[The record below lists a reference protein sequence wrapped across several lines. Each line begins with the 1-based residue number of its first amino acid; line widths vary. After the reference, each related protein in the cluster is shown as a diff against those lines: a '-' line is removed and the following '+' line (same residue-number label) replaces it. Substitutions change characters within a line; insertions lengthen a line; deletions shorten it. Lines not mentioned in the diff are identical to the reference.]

1 MKLLRMTATF
11 GRLDHETLTLTDGL
25 NLLQLPNEAG
35 KSTWAEFLLA
45 MFYGIDTSE
54 REKTGVLPVKTKYQ
68 PWNGKAMEGT
78 IELEQDGRR
87 ITLTRTSAARAPM
100 SVFSAVYTDSGLPVE
115 GLTGA
120 NCGERLLG
128 VPKSVYQRSAF
139 VRQAGLGLTPDE
151 SLESRLSALVTTGD
165 ETVSYAAAD
174 KRLQAWQNRVKHNKT
189 GLIPDAERAL
199 AAVEENL
206 QTLAGEHQKNLEL
219 HAQLQQLQ
227 LQKTNCEAQLR
238 ALEAAETQQK
248 RKRLYDAKLAAL
260 QASNRENAA
269 AAQCARLPQEGTLQ
283 TLSQEAAALLRSPEP
298 EKPAPAP
305 EKPACPPAFAGVD
318 EERLMEKAQHDMRE
332 FDRLTAKKYRSSA
345 LCWIFAIAGLALA
358 TVGWFGLH
366 EILIC
371 AVDALIALGCVGLA
385 LLHARHNRRREQ
397 ELDQAQALL
406 TLYGNRSRD
415 EFAVLA
421 ADTREALRV
430 WRAACSRAAEDAAS
444 YEAAK
449 RLQAERTAAL
459 LGSVRMFSDAGTPAA
474 AQAAIAKALAAYG
487 AYHDAQLAAR
497 QAGAQYDALRQAFG
511 ELPELPDAP
520 SDPPELTRPQAEAA
534 LARTQTLLAAVQ
546 SQLDQSRGRLE
557 QFGSEAELTA
567 KKQALGEQLETLNE
581 RKAALEL
588 ARAALEQANTA
599 LAARFSP
606 RLVQEAS
613 EIFAALTGGRYARV
627 QVDRRMNLEAGEQD
641 AVMHRL
647 LSLSGGTADGLYLA
661 VRLAICRLLLPASA
675 PIVLDDALAMLDDTR
690 LRLAMQLLQQEA
702 ASRQILLFTCQSREA
717 QALEN

>member
-45 MFYGIDTSE
+45 MFYGVDTSE
-54 REKTGVLPVKTKYQ
+54 REKMGVLPVKTKYQ

-78 IELEQDGRR
+78 IELVQDGCR

-199 AAVEENL
+199 ASVEENL

-227 LQKTNCEAQLR
+227 QQKMNCEAQLR

-332 FDRLTAKKYRSSA
+332 FDRLTKEPYRSAILFWILCAVFVCLGAAGWFA
-345 LCWIFAIAGLALA
+345 LQLPAAAAADVLAALACAAVAVLNAKHNKKREAGL
-358 TVGWFGLH
+358 
-366 EILIC
+366 
-371 AVDALIALGCVGLA
+371 DA
-385 LLHARHNRRREQ
+385 
-397 ELDQAQALL
+397 AQALL
-406 TLYGNRSRD
+406 ERYENHSRD
-415 EFAVLA
+415 EFPAVA

-430 WRAACSRAAEDAAS
+430 WHAACDRAAADAAS
-444 YEAAK
+444 YEAAR
-449 RLQAERTAAL
+449 RLQAERIAAL
-459 LGSVRMFSDAGTPAA
+459 LGSVRMFSDADTPAA

-534 LARTQTLLAAVQ
+534 LTRTQTLLAAVQ

-675 PIVLDDALAMLDDTR
+675 PIVLDDALAMLDDMR
-690 LRLAMQLLQQEA
+690 LRLALQLLQQEA